1 MVHDPPD
8 GTIAAVVLDMAGS
21 FASATIGFPGCAR
34 AKDRRRRESRHLGT

>member
-21 FASATIGFPGCAR
+21 FASATIGFAGHACTE
-34 AKDRRRRESRHLGT
+34 DRRRRESRHLVT